1 MGAYLLRRAL
11 ISVLLII
18 GIFVVVFF
26 ALRLAAGDPARLQ
39 AGVFASEDVVKEYRK
54 EFGTGQSIIEQLGSF
69 VSGLPQGDLGTSFR
83 YQEPVSTLLLQTV
96 PNTLVLSGISLLII
110 IFLSAL
116 LGVVSAVRRDS
127 WVDRSVIALTV
138 FGQSAPV
145 FWVALMAVLLF
156 SVRLE
161 LVPAVGYYGPQSLI
175 LPIAA
180 VVISELPWQLRVVR
194 AEMSESLLQ
203 DYIRTVEAYGIR
215 KWRIYFM
222 YALRNATIPW
232 LSVLGVQAGYLL
244 GGVIVVEVVF
254 NYPGLGRL
262 LVDAVTS
269 GDYPLVQAITIVTA
283 SLFVLFNLL
292 VDVAYTVVDPRIRLG
307 RES

>member
-1 MGAYLLRRAL
+1 MGAYILRRVAVSL
-11 ISVLLII
+11 LLII

-26 ALRLAAGDPARLQ
+26 VLRLAGGDPARVQ
-39 AGVFASEDVVKEYRK
+39 AGAFASEDVVQEYRE
-54 EFGTGQSIIEQLGSF
+54 EFGTGKSILDQLGSF
-69 VSGLPQGDLGTSFR
+69 LSGVPQGDFGTSFR
-83 YQEPVSTLLLQTV
+83 YQEPVLVLILGYAPYTLLLG
-96 PNTLVLSGISLLII
+96 GISLLII
-110 IFLSAL
+110 IALSAL
-116 LGVVSAVRRDS
+116 LGVLSAVRRDS
-127 WVDRSVIALTV
+127 WIDRSVIALTV

-161 LVPAVGYYGPQSLI
+161 LVPAVSFYGWQSLI
-175 LPIAA
+175 LPVGAL
-180 VVISELPWQLRVVR
+180 VISELPWQLRVVR
-194 AEMSESLLQ
+194 AEMSETLLQ
-203 DYIRTVEAYGIR
+203 DYIQTVEAYGIR

-244 GGVIVVEVVF
+244 GGTIVVEVVF

-262 LVDAVTS
+262 LVDAVNS
-269 GDYPLVQAITIVTA
+269 GDYPLVQGITIVTA
-283 SLFVLFNLL
+283 TLFILFNLL

-307 RES
+307 TES